1 MPVIRLAAYPNTQV
15 HTNAG
20 VIVHNN
26 MVFHQPMLE
35 GTLLAGDQ
43 EVIEFG
49 MCFFQNVDWNAR
61 VDIYP
66 PVDRHL
72 ILFVDTPGGM
82 LILERFISPI

>member
-1 MPVIRLAAYPNTQV
+1 MPVIHLPAYPNTQV
-15 HTNAG
+15 HTTAG

-26 MVFHQPMLE
+26 MIFRQPMLM

-43 EVIEFG
+43 EVFEFG

-61 VDIYP
+61 VDISLP
-66 PVDRHL
+66 ADRHQ

-82 LILERFISPI
+82 LTLERFISPI